1 MRKRKKKR
9 LSSEEI
15 AALIE
20 RAEASSLQPGDEK
33 LIGAIV
39 EKTLTLQKMVR
50 ENRTPK
56 KRWLQ
61 RFWAIPR
68 PKRSDE

>member
-15 AALIE
+15 AALME
-20 RAEASSLQPGDEK
+20 RVEAGSLQPGDEK
-33 LIGAIV
+33 LISAIL
-39 EKTLTLQKMVR
+39 EKTFTLQKMVR
-50 ENRTPK
+50 EDRIPK

-61 RFWAIPR
+61 RYWAIPR